1 MYKNVHMRLVDVVS
15 MPAKKRSIMPFKTVK
30 YPEDKRYLF
39 FVCLTKMRITFLTLD
54 INVRIQI
61 ANKWIQT
68 ADLFWSEATALPT
81 AQLLVFTS
89 LL

>member
-39 FVCLTKMRITFLTLD
+39 LYMNKTLHVFNKNENYFLNIRHQCSYT
-54 INVRIQI
+54 NCQ
-61 ANKWIQT
+61 
-68 ADLFWSEATALPT
+68 
-81 AQLLVFTS
+81 
-89 LL
+89 

>member
-1 MYKNVHMRLVDVVS
+1 
-15 MPAKKRSIMPFKTVK
+15 MPFKTVK

-39 FVCLTKMRITFLTLD
+39 LYMNKTLHVFNKMRITFLTLD

-61 ANKWIQT
+61 ANKRIQT
-68 ADLFWSEATALPT
+68 ADLFLSEATALPT

>member
-1 MYKNVHMRLVDVVS
+1 M
-15 MPAKKRSIMPFKTVK
+15 
-30 YPEDKRYLF
+30 
-39 FVCLTKMRITFLTLD
+39 CLTKMRITFLTLD

-61 ANKWIQT
+61 ANKRIQT
-68 ADLFWSEATALPT
+68 ADLFLSEATALPT